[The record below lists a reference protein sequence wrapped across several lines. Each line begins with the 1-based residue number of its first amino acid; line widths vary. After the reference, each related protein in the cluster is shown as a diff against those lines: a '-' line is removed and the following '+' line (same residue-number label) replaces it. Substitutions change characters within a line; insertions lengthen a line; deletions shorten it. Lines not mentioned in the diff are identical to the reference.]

1 MTDDQ
6 AAPAADQGSRN
17 LFLRV
22 MAALILAP
30 AAIAIAWLG
39 VWLWTTLV
47 TLAAIGLYVEWLMI
61 VGMARETR
69 VVTSGAVALAVSGL
83 CFAAGR
89 IDASL
94 LALALGLAAVALLAP
109 QRRSWTATGFF
120 YAAAAQMASELVRL
134 DQTYG
139 FVALMLVLLVVWVTD
154 IGGYFAGRGIGGPKL
169 WPRVSPRKTWAGAVG
184 GFAASLVVAAG
195 FAAFGLGKTGPL
207 LLLGAVL
214 SIASQ
219 LGDLFESAVK
229 RRFGVKDSSHII
241 PGHGGLMDRLD
252 GFVAA
257 VVAAA
262 IFGFCGVAWMASAA
276 VLWFGEGMS
285 AVPLRNS
292 KAAAS
297 AVRAITVLGATGSI
311 GDSTMDL
318 LRASR
323 DRYQVE
329 ALTAHT
335 NVQGLAKLAKEF
347 GARFAAIADPG
358 RLGELKDALAGTG
371 IECGAGESAVIEAAA
386 RPADWVMAA
395 VSGAA
400 GLKPALAA
408 VDRGAT
414 VALANKECLVC
425 AGDFFMQRA
434 AKAGACILPADSEHN
449 ALFQALG
456 SGNREE
462 LVRVIITASGGPF
475 RTWAI
480 ADIEQA
486 TLAQA
491 LKHPNWS
498 MGQKITI
505 DSASMMNKGL
515 EVIEASYL
523 FALTPDEIDVLVHPQ
538 SIIHG
543 MVEFSDRSVVAQLG
557 APDMR
562 TPIAHCLGWPDRI
575 VGPATQLDLA
585 KIGQLTFEAPDF
597 DRFPALRLA
606 YDALRTGRGATT
618 VYNAANEVAVAA
630 FIGGKIKFG
639 AIARLV
645 EATMDAWIRS
655 GNLAPMTSADDAIAV
670 DHNARNKAATL
681 LPQIAL
687 KAS

>member
-1 MTDDQ
+1 MAGCSIDWT
-6 AAPAADQGSRN
+6 A
-17 LFLRV
+17 LLRRSSW
-22 MAALILAP
+22 LAYS
-30 AAIAIAWLG
+30 ASCEAGW
-39 VWLWTTLV
+39 
-47 TLAAIGLYVEWLMI
+47 M
-61 VGMARETR
+61 
-69 VVTSGAVALAVSGL
+69 ALAV
-83 CFAAGR
+83 
-89 IDASL
+89 
-94 LALALGLAAVALLAP
+94 
-109 QRRSWTATGFF
+109 
-120 YAAAAQMASELVRL
+120 
-134 DQTYG
+134 
-139 FVALMLVLLVVWVTD
+139 
-154 IGGYFAGRGIGGPKL
+154 
-169 WPRVSPRKTWAGAVG
+169 
-184 GFAASLVVAAG
+184 
-195 FAAFGLGKTGPL
+195 
-207 LLLGAVL
+207 
-214 SIASQ
+214 
-219 LGDLFESAVK
+219 
-229 RRFGVKDSSHII
+229 
-241 PGHGGLMDRLD
+241 
-252 GFVAA
+252 
-257 VVAAA
+257 
-262 IFGFCGVAWMASAA
+262 
-276 VLWFGEGMS
+276 VLWFGDDMS
-285 AVPLRNS
+285 AVPLRNN

-297 AVRAITVLGATGSI
+297 SVRSVTVLGATGSI

-318 LRASR
+318 IRGAR
-323 DRYQVE
+323 ERYRVE
-329 ALTAHT
+329 ALTPKS
-335 NVQGLAKLAKEF
+335 NVEALAKLAKEF
-347 GARFAAIADPG
+347 GARFAAIADPA
-358 RLGELKDALAGTG
+358 RLGELKDALAGTRT
-371 IECGAGESAVIEAAA
+371 ECGAGESAIIDAAA
-386 RPADWVMAA
+386 RPSDWVMAA

-425 AGDFFMQRA
+425 AGEFFMQRA
-434 AKAGACILPADSEHN
+434 ANAGACILPADSEHN
-449 ALFQALG
+449 ALFQALS

-523 FALTPDEIDVLVHPQ
+523 FALRPDEIDVLVHPQ

-562 TPIAHCLGWPDRI
+562 IPIAHCLGWPDRI
-575 VGPATQLDLA
+575 VGPSARLDLA

-597 DRFPALRLA
+597 ERFPGLRLA
-606 YDALRTGRGATT
+606 YDALRAGGGLTT
-618 VYNAANEVAVAA
+618 VFNAANEIAVAA
-630 FIGGKIKFG
+630 FIAGKIRFG

-645 EATMDAWIRS
+645 EATLNDWIRS
-655 GNLAPMTSADDAIAV
+655 GNLAPLSSADDAIAI

>member
-1 MTDDQ
+1 
-6 AAPAADQGSRN
+6 
-17 LFLRV
+17 
-22 MAALILAP
+22 
-30 AAIAIAWLG
+30 
-39 VWLWTTLV
+39 
-47 TLAAIGLYVEWLMI
+47 
-61 VGMARETR
+61 
-69 VVTSGAVALAVSGL
+69 
-83 CFAAGR
+83 
-89 IDASL
+89 
-94 LALALGLAAVALLAP
+94 
-109 QRRSWTATGFF
+109 
-120 YAAAAQMASELVRL
+120 
-134 DQTYG
+134 
-139 FVALMLVLLVVWVTD
+139 
-154 IGGYFAGRGIGGPKL
+154 
-169 WPRVSPRKTWAGAVG
+169 
-184 GFAASLVVAAG
+184 
-195 FAAFGLGKTGPL
+195 
-207 LLLGAVL
+207 
-214 SIASQ
+214 
-219 LGDLFESAVK
+219 
-229 RRFGVKDSSHII
+229 
-241 PGHGGLMDRLD
+241 
-252 GFVAA
+252 
-257 VVAAA
+257 
-262 IFGFCGVAWMASAA
+262 MASAA
-276 VLWFGEGMS
+276 VLWFGEKMS
-285 AVPLRNS
+285 AVPLRNN
-292 KAAAS
+292 KAAVS
-297 AVRAITVLGATGSI
+297 AARTVTVLGATGSI

-318 LRASR
+318 LRGDR

-329 ALTAHT
+329 ALTANS
-335 NVQGLAKLAKEF
+335 NVEGLAKLAREF
-347 GARFAAIADPG
+347 GARFAAIADPSK
-358 RLGELKDALAGTG
+358 LGALKEALAGTRT
-371 IECGAGESAVIEAAA
+371 ECGAGESAVIEAAA

-408 VDRGAT
+408 VDRGAA

-449 ALFQALG
+449 ALFQALS

-475 RTWAI
+475 RTWAS

-562 TPIAHCLGWPDRI
+562 IPIAHCLGWPDRI
-575 VGPATQLDLA
+575 VGPSARLDLA

-597 DRFPALRLA
+597 ERFPGLRLA
-606 YDALRTGRGATT
+606 YDALRAGGGLTT
-618 VYNAANEVAVAA
+618 VFNAANEVAVAA
-630 FIGGKIKFG
+630 FMAGKIRFG

-645 EATMDAWIRS
+645 EATMNDWVRS
-655 GNLAPMTSADDAIAV
+655 GNLMPLNSADDAISV
-670 DHNARNKAATL
+670 DHNARNKAASL

>member
-1 MTDDQ
+1 
-6 AAPAADQGSRN
+6 
-17 LFLRV
+17 
-22 MAALILAP
+22 
-30 AAIAIAWLG
+30 
-39 VWLWTTLV
+39 
-47 TLAAIGLYVEWLMI
+47 
-61 VGMARETR
+61 
-69 VVTSGAVALAVSGL
+69 
-83 CFAAGR
+83 
-89 IDASL
+89 
-94 LALALGLAAVALLAP
+94 
-109 QRRSWTATGFF
+109 
-120 YAAAAQMASELVRL
+120 
-134 DQTYG
+134 
-139 FVALMLVLLVVWVTD
+139 
-154 IGGYFAGRGIGGPKL
+154 
-169 WPRVSPRKTWAGAVG
+169 
-184 GFAASLVVAAG
+184 
-195 FAAFGLGKTGPL
+195 
-207 LLLGAVL
+207 
-214 SIASQ
+214 
-219 LGDLFESAVK
+219 
-229 RRFGVKDSSHII
+229 
-241 PGHGGLMDRLD
+241 
-252 GFVAA
+252 
-257 VVAAA
+257 
-262 IFGFCGVAWMASAA
+262 
-276 VLWFGEGMS
+276 MS

-292 KAAAS
+292 QVAAH
-297 AVRAITVLGATGSI
+297 AVRAVTVLGATGSI

-318 LRASR
+318 LRAAPE
-323 DRYQVE
+323 RYQVE
-329 ALTAHT
+329 ALTANT
-335 NVQGLAKLAKEF
+335 NVAALAKLAQEF
-347 GARFAAIADPG
+347 DARFVAIADPNLLEDL
-358 RLGELKDALAGTG
+358 RDALAGTG
-371 IECGAGESAVIEAAA
+371 TECGAGESAIIEAAA

-408 VDRGAT
+408 VDRGAS

-475 RTWAI
+475 RTWASK
-480 ADIEQA
+480 DIEQA
-486 TLAQA
+486 TLEQA

-557 APDMR
+557 SPDMR

-575 VGPATQLDLA
+575 VGPAAKLDLA
-585 KIGQLTFEAPDF
+585 KIGQLTFEEPDLE
-597 DRFPALRLA
+597 RFPGLQLA
-606 YDALRTGRGATT
+606 YDALRTGRGTTT

-630 FIGGKIKFG
+630 FIGGKIRFG

-645 EATMDAWIRS
+645 EATMEHWIRS
-655 GNLAPMTSADDAIAV
+655 GNLAPLSSADDAIAV
-670 DHNARNKAATL
+670 DHNARNIAATL

>member
-1 MTDDQ
+1 
-6 AAPAADQGSRN
+6 
-17 LFLRV
+17 
-22 MAALILAP
+22 
-30 AAIAIAWLG
+30 
-39 VWLWTTLV
+39 
-47 TLAAIGLYVEWLMI
+47 
-61 VGMARETR
+61 
-69 VVTSGAVALAVSGL
+69 
-83 CFAAGR
+83 
-89 IDASL
+89 
-94 LALALGLAAVALLAP
+94 
-109 QRRSWTATGFF
+109 
-120 YAAAAQMASELVRL
+120 
-134 DQTYG
+134 
-139 FVALMLVLLVVWVTD
+139 
-154 IGGYFAGRGIGGPKL
+154 
-169 WPRVSPRKTWAGAVG
+169 
-184 GFAASLVVAAG
+184 
-195 FAAFGLGKTGPL
+195 
-207 LLLGAVL
+207 
-214 SIASQ
+214 
-219 LGDLFESAVK
+219 VK
-229 RRFGVKDSSHII
+229 
-241 PGHGGLMDRLD
+241 P
-252 GFVAA
+252 
-257 VVAAA
+257 
-262 IFGFCGVAWMASAA
+262 
-276 VLWFGEGMS
+276 MS
-285 AVPLRNS
+285 AVPLRNN
-292 KAAAS
+292 KATAS
-297 AVRAITVLGATGSI
+297 AVRTVTVLGATGSI

-323 DRYQVE
+323 DRYRVE
-329 ALTAHT
+329 ALTANT
-335 NVQGLAKLAKEF
+335 NVQGLAKLAREF
-347 GARFAAIADPG
+347 GARFAAVADPA
-358 RLGELKDALAGTG
+358 RLAELKDALAGTRT
-371 IECGAGESAVIEAAA
+371 ECGAGESAVIEAAS
-386 RPADWVMAA
+386 RPSDWVMAA

-434 AKAGACILPADSEHN
+434 ARAGACILPADSEHN

-475 RTWAI
+475 RTWSS

-575 VGPATQLDLA
+575 TGPAARLDLA

-597 DRFPALRLA
+597 QRFPGLRLA

-618 VYNAANEVAVAA
+618 VFNAANEVAVAA
-630 FIGGKIKFG
+630 FLDRRIGWL
-639 AIARLV
+639 AIAEVIAQTLGRWDGAHGATVEEVIDADRAGRL
-645 EATMDAWIRS
+645 
-655 GNLAPMTSADDAIAV
+655 LAGEIIEGMPSA
-670 DHNARNKAATL
+670 
-681 LPQIAL
+681 
-687 KAS
+687 S

>member
-1 MTDDQ
+1 
-6 AAPAADQGSRN
+6 
-17 LFLRV
+17 
-22 MAALILAP
+22 
-30 AAIAIAWLG
+30 
-39 VWLWTTLV
+39 
-47 TLAAIGLYVEWLMI
+47 
-61 VGMARETR
+61 
-69 VVTSGAVALAVSGL
+69 
-83 CFAAGR
+83 
-89 IDASL
+89 
-94 LALALGLAAVALLAP
+94 
-109 QRRSWTATGFF
+109 
-120 YAAAAQMASELVRL
+120 
-134 DQTYG
+134 
-139 FVALMLVLLVVWVTD
+139 
-154 IGGYFAGRGIGGPKL
+154 
-169 WPRVSPRKTWAGAVG
+169 
-184 GFAASLVVAAG
+184 
-195 FAAFGLGKTGPL
+195 
-207 LLLGAVL
+207 
-214 SIASQ
+214 
-219 LGDLFESAVK
+219 
-229 RRFGVKDSSHII
+229 
-241 PGHGGLMDRLD
+241 
-252 GFVAA
+252 
-257 VVAAA
+257 
-262 IFGFCGVAWMASAA
+262 
-276 VLWFGEGMS
+276 MS
-285 AVPLRNS
+285 AVPLRNN

-297 AVRAITVLGATGSI
+297 GARSVTVLGATGSI

-318 LRASR
+318 LRGDR

-329 ALTAHT
+329 ALTANS
-335 NVQGLAKLAKEF
+335 NVEALAKLAREF
-347 GARFAAIADPG
+347 DARFAAIADPTK
-358 RLGELKDALAGTG
+358 LGALKEALAGTRT
-371 IECGAGESAVIEAAA
+371 ECGAGESAIIEAAA

-408 VDRGAT
+408 VDRGAA

-449 ALFQALG
+449 ALFQALS

-475 RTWAI
+475 RTWAS

-562 TPIAHCLGWPDRI
+562 IPIAHCLGWPDRI
-575 VGPATQLDLA
+575 VGPSARLDLA

-597 DRFPALRLA
+597 ERFPGLRLA
-606 YDALRTGRGATT
+606 YDALRAGGGLTT
-618 VYNAANEVAVAA
+618 VFNAANEVAVAA
-630 FIGGKIKFG
+630 FMAGKIRFG

-645 EATMDAWIRS
+645 EATMNDWVRS
-655 GNLAPMTSADDAIAV
+655 GNLMPLSSADDAISV
-670 DHNARNKAATL
+670 DHNARNKAASL

>member
-1 MTDDQ
+1 
-6 AAPAADQGSRN
+6 
-17 LFLRV
+17 
-22 MAALILAP
+22 
-30 AAIAIAWLG
+30 
-39 VWLWTTLV
+39 
-47 TLAAIGLYVEWLMI
+47 
-61 VGMARETR
+61 
-69 VVTSGAVALAVSGL
+69 
-83 CFAAGR
+83 
-89 IDASL
+89 
-94 LALALGLAAVALLAP
+94 
-109 QRRSWTATGFF
+109 
-120 YAAAAQMASELVRL
+120 
-134 DQTYG
+134 
-139 FVALMLVLLVVWVTD
+139 
-154 IGGYFAGRGIGGPKL
+154 
-169 WPRVSPRKTWAGAVG
+169 
-184 GFAASLVVAAG
+184 
-195 FAAFGLGKTGPL
+195 
-207 LLLGAVL
+207 
-214 SIASQ
+214 
-219 LGDLFESAVK
+219 
-229 RRFGVKDSSHII
+229 
-241 PGHGGLMDRLD
+241 
-252 GFVAA
+252 
-257 VVAAA
+257 
-262 IFGFCGVAWMASAA
+262 
-276 VLWFGEGMS
+276 MS
-285 AVPLRNS
+285 AVPLRNN

-297 AVRAITVLGATGSI
+297 AVRTVTVLGATGSI

-318 LRASR
+318 LRAQPA
-323 DRYQVE
+323 RYQVE
-329 ALTAHT
+329 ALTANT
-335 NVQGLAKLAKEF
+335 NVEALAKLAIEF
-347 GARFAAIADPG
+347 DARFAAIADPT
-358 RLGELKDALAGTG
+358 RLGELRDALAGTG
-371 IECGAGESAVIEAAA
+371 IECGAGESAIIEAAS
-386 RPADWVMAA
+386 RPADWLMAA

-414 VALANKECLVC
+414 IALANKECLVC

-434 AKAGACILPADSEHN
+434 ARAGACILPADSEHN

-475 RTWAI
+475 RTWKSAE
-480 ADIEQA
+480 IEQA

-575 VGPATQLDLA
+575 VGPAVPLDLA

-630 FIGGKIKFG
+630 FIAGKIRFG

-645 EATMDAWIRS
+645 EATMNDWVRS
-655 GNLAPMTSADDAIAV
+655 GNLSPLTSADDAIAV

-681 LPQIAL
+681 LPQIAA